1 MIQLPILVQDAPI
14 VRMTNSVLV
23 GTVKFTLE
31 QFNAFFNAS
40 NPAPARLTGQFASFG
55 TSYDRLNA
63 AYALTRTSLLT
74 GDIANLDSEGDQL
87 YLAVKETSEAA
98 QRMTYVVA
106 RKQAGDRNMVFLKK
120 YKINTKE
127 NFVSEWSK
135 LQQLTE
141 EANASTQITA
151 DMATLGLTEV
161 MARLTDIAAQLRE
174 FLTQRNAELPS
185 QKAMQLARE
194 AIYPEYRALIDLL
207 NAFAMVDENVNRYAT
222 LIQALNRN
230 IDYVRVHAMTNGG
243 ATNGSSGTGSTDNN
257 QGGATPDPSQGGGT
271 GDNQG
276 GGTGTIDVSGGGG
289 TSPTPDS
296 GGTVTPDPS
305 QGGGNG
311 GTNTGD
317 SDNPENDGGD

>member
-141 EANASTQITA
+141 EANASAQITA

-185 QKAMQLARE
+185 QKAMQQARE